1 MKKSTFIVPL
11 LFASF
16 LISCGE
22 TDSPSP
28 SSSSLDRPSSN
39 VTLKEFEGASFQSQS
54 ITYDGLSHALPDV
67 SGLPS
72 GTNVSYEGREP
83 KTDVG
88 SYRAKAIISKEGYS
102 TLTLE
107 ATLTILP
114 AEFQGLLYEG
124 KTVYYDG
131 RNHIEDVQVTGVRPT
146 NTTVTET
153 VKNKNGQVVSMA
165 IEVGVYTYEAV
176 ITNPNFVPLTLTST
190 LVIKTNKKDMPV
202 YAGSDGAVYF
212 ANGLHNSFLYRHD
225 ASNGLKRVDTSSPK
239 SIKKSENGATFITY
253 TPFINAAKSIDNT
266 DSISTLYTETGMND
280 FVAASEDTYY
290 YSCSSLYKEK
300 NGIYKVTGLSEEEPT
315 VTKIYD
321 NAASS
326 LTLYNESL
334 YFIDGESDFLY
345 KLDLSSLSATPLT
358 TEKLHEFVLDGENAY
373 CAVNG
378 TINDYI
384 GRLSLVSPSSIEK
397 LTDASGEYLS
407 IKNGALYYNYVDWFS
422 KVDPSRLGIWKIDLT
437 TKRTTQIL
445 NKGSVNGFDIVG
457 PHSIYY
463 IDTNDYHLYRY
474 DTLSNSSTDLLKD
487 FVVPEGTP
495 LNIGGETIAYGDTVY
510 YLNMYAGKTLWAYE
524 ETTGSN
530 YQVTTDKVMDYFIE
544 GDNLYFNSVSLL
556 VNNDL
561 FVIGLKDTKGASRVS
576 KYDTRDMVSDGS
588 YIYSVH
594 YNAMGLPGGLSRM
607 RMDGSEYTKFSD
619 VNNAK
624 NLVLKDNR
632 LYFINAAIS
641 NGDIEYIPL
650 SSIALTSSGLKGTK
664 VDEDNIKNVKQ
675 FLVDGDNL
683 FYIYEG
689 TTTHAI
695 YRTSL
700 STLGKGTA
708 IASSKTHPIEML
720 AYGDYIYYYS
730 HPLTLSVSSSGFY
743 RVKKEAAKDG
753 THTLLAGYESKYY
766 ATSLAMSK
774 KGYLYFLNYI
784 PSQVVGDAHTYRL
797 NVGNGTIQKIA

>member
-1 MKKSTFIVPL
+1 MKKTAFVVPL
-11 LFASF
+11 LLASF
-16 LISCGE
+16 LVSCGE

-28 SSSSLDRPSSN
+28 SSSDTPSSSIA
-39 VTLKEFEGASFQSQS
+39 LKEFEGASFQSQT
-54 ITYDGLSHALPDV
+54 ITYDGLSHTLPEA
-67 SGLPS
+67 SGLPA
-72 GTNVSYEGREP
+72 GTNVTYENREP

-88 SYRAKAIISKEGYS
+88 SYKAKAVISKEGYK

-114 AEFQGLLYEG
+114 AKFQGLLYEG

-131 RNHIEDVQVTGVRPT
+131 KDHLNDVQVTGVRPT
-146 NTTVTET
+146 GTTVTET
-153 VKNKNGQVVSMA
+153 VKNKKGQVVSLA

-190 LVIKTNKKDMPV
+190 LIIKTNKKDMPV
-202 YAGSDGAVYF
+202 YAGSNGAVYF
-212 ANGLHNSFLYRHD
+212 ANGLHNSFLYRYD

-239 SIKKSENGATFITY
+239 SIKRSGTGATFIAH
-253 TPFINAAKSIDNT
+253 TPFINAAKSIDDTNAV
-266 DSISTLYTETGMND
+266 STLYTETGMND
-280 FVAASEDTYY
+280 FVAASEDAYY

-300 NGIYKVTGLSEEEPT
+300 RGIYKVSGLSDEEPT
-315 VTKIYD
+315 VTKIYE

-326 LTLYNESL
+326 LTLYDEDL
-334 YFIDGESDFLY
+334 YFIDQETDFLY
-345 KLDLSSLSATPLT
+345 KLDLSSLSATSLT
-358 TEKLHEFVLDGENAY
+358 TEKLHEFVLDGDYAY

-378 TINDYI
+378 AINDYI
-384 GRLSLVSPSSIEK
+384 GRLSLSSPSSIEK
-397 LTDASGEYLS
+397 LTDASGEYLT
-407 IKNGALYYNYVDWFS
+407 IKNNALYYNYVDWFA
-422 KVDPSRLGIWKIDLT
+422 KVDPSRLGIWKIDLA

-445 NKGSVNGFDIVG
+445 NKGSVNGFDVVG
-457 PHSIYY
+457 PYSIYY
-463 IDTNDYHLYRY
+463 IDTNDYHLYHY
-474 DTLSNSSTDLLKD
+474 DLISQSSSDLLKD
-487 FVVPEGTP
+487 FVAPEGTP
-495 LNIGGETIAYGDTVY
+495 LNIGGETIVYGDTVY

-524 ETTGSN
+524 ETTGNN
-530 YQVTTDKVMDYFIE
+530 YQVTTDKVMDFFIE

-576 KYDTRDMVSDGS
+576 TYDIRDMASDGT

-607 RMDGSEYTKFSD
+607 RMDGSEYIKFSD

-624 NLVLKDNR
+624 NLVLKDSR

-641 NGDIEYIPL
+641 NGDIEYISL
-650 SSIALTSSGLKGTK
+650 SSITLTVVDLKGTK
-664 VDEDNIKNVKQ
+664 VDEENIKNVKQ
-675 FLVDGDNL
+675 FLIDGDNL

-700 STLGKGTA
+700 SSLGKGTA

-720 AYGDYIYYYS
+720 AHGDYIYYYS

-743 RVKKEAAKDG
+743 RVKKNAAKDG
-753 THTLLAGYESKYY
+753 TYTLLAGYESKYY

-797 NVGNGTIQKIA
+797 NVANGTIQKIA